1 MKNYSVSL
9 ILTYL
14 WAVPNMLKV
23 FQKTPITK
31 SLYQVKYLPI
41 SIKIKYLFYAK

>member
-1 MKNYSVSL
+1 MKNYSASL

-23 FQKTPITK
+23 FQKISITQ
-31 SLYQVKYLPI
+31 SIYQVKYIAI